1 MIDKFN
7 ISTDLFYKTLRK
19 KDIKINGYEN
29 ELIQCFINIFNN
41 ARTALNERK
50 IEEKQLSSDA
60 LKSMQD
66 AYDKFTEDSLKRYED
81 LSTEVQDLK
90 KKLIE
95 VTTQLSKEK
104 QNYATLREEH
114 DNLKISYNKL
124 KKDFDDYKKKYK

>member
-1 MIDKFN
+1 MSLDIQQLLTDN
-7 ISTDLFYKTLRK
+7 IVSIITTLFGGGSFYAYYVEKNK
-19 KDIKINGYEN
+19 
-29 ELIQCFINIFNN
+29 
-41 ARTALNERK
+41 RK

-66 AYDKFTEDSLKRYED
+66 AYDKFTADALKHYEE
-81 LSTEVQDLK
+81 LSVEVQDLK
-90 KKLIE
+90 RKLTE

>member
-1 MIDKFN
+1 MNLN
-7 ISTDLFYKTLRK
+7 IQQLLADNILSIITTLFGGGSFYAYYVEKNK
-19 KDIKINGYEN
+19 
-29 ELIQCFINIFNN
+29 
-41 ARTALNERK
+41 RK

-66 AYDKFTEDSLKRYED
+66 AYDKFTEDSLKRYEE
-81 LSTEVQDLK
+81 LSVEVQDLK

-95 VTTQLSKEK
+95 VTTQLSTEK

-114 DNLKISYNKL
+114 DNLKISYNRL

>member
-1 MIDKFN
+1 MSLDIQQLLTDN
-7 ISTDLFYKTLRK
+7 IVSIITTLFGGGSFYAYYVEKNK
-19 KDIKINGYEN
+19 
-29 ELIQCFINIFNN
+29 
-41 ARTALNERK
+41 RK

-104 QNYATLREEH
+104 QNYAILREEH

>member
-1 MIDKFN
+1 MNLN
-7 ISTDLFYKTLRK
+7 IQQLLADNILSIITTLFGGGSFYAYYVEKNK
-19 KDIKINGYEN
+19 
-29 ELIQCFINIFNN
+29 
-41 ARTALNERK
+41 RK

-66 AYDKFTEDSLKRYED
+66 AYDKFTEDSLKRYEE
-81 LSTEVQDLK
+81 LSVEVQDLK

-95 VTTQLSKEK
+95 VTTQLSTEK

-124 KKDFDDYKKKYK
+124 KKDFDEYKKKYK

>member
-1 MIDKFN
+1 MSLDIQQLFTDN
-7 ISTDLFYKTLRK
+7 IVSIITTLFGGGSFYAYYVEREK
-19 KDIKINGYEN
+19 
-29 ELIQCFINIFNN
+29 
-41 ARTALNERK
+41 RK
-50 IEEKQLSSDA
+50 IEAKQLDADA
-60 LKSMQD
+60 LKTMQD

-81 LSTEVQDLK
+81 LSTEIQDLK

-104 QNYATLREEH
+104 QNYAILREEH

>member
-1 MIDKFN
+1 MRLDIQQLISEN
-7 ISTDLFYKTLRK
+7 IGTIIATIFGSGSLYGWFYERRK
-19 KDIKINGYEN
+19 NKI
-29 ELIQCFINIFNN
+29 Q
-41 ARTALNERK
+41 
-50 IEEKQLSSDA
+50 EKQLGADA

-104 QNYATLREEH
+104 QNYAILREEH

>member
-1 MIDKFN
+1 MSLDIQQLFTDN
-7 ISTDLFYKTLRK
+7 IVSIITTLFGGGSFYAYYVEREK
-19 KDIKINGYEN
+19 
-29 ELIQCFINIFNN
+29 
-41 ARTALNERK
+41 RK
-50 IEEKQLSSDA
+50 IEAKQLDADA
-60 LKSMQD
+60 LKTMQD

-90 KKLIE
+90 EKLME

-104 QNYATLREEH
+104 QNYAILREEH

>member
-1 MIDKFN
+1 MNLN
-7 ISTDLFYKTLRK
+7 IQQLLADNILSIITTLFGGGSFYAYYVEKNK
-19 KDIKINGYEN
+19 
-29 ELIQCFINIFNN
+29 
-41 ARTALNERK
+41 RK

-66 AYDKFTEDSLKRYED
+66 AYDKFTEDSLKRYEE
-81 LSTEVQDLK
+81 LSVEVQDLK

-95 VTTQLSKEK
+95 VTTQLSTEK